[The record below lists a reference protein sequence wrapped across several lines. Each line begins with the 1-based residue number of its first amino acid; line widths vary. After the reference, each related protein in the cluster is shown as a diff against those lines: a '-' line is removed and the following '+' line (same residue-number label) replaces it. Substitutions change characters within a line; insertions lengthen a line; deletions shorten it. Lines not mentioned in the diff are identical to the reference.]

1 MHSDRSDGSVSPL
14 IVWHYKNNKKGT
26 TRLRN
31 QWFANATETVIE
43 GIISMYVYALPES
56 KCLPFLIFKIISQ
69 SIITK
74 LVLS

>member
-14 IVWHYKNNKKGT
+14 IVWHYNRNSNNKKGT

-43 GIISMYVYALPES
+43 GIISTYVYALPES
-56 KCLPFLIFKIISQ
+56 KCLPF
-69 SIITK
+69 
-74 LVLS
+74 